1 AINAAVGEIAASAK
15 EQATG
20 LAEINTAVNGMD
32 QVTQQNAAMVEQS
45 TAAAH
50 ALAREADEL
59 GALVARFTLADAPAA
74 RPASAKPA
82 LAKLAAAKPAPKPAA
97 APPARPVAALK
108 NLGQRA
114 VAALRK
120 PHPAP
125 AEQDWEEF

>member
-1 AINAAVGEIAASAK
+1 SAK

-59 GALVARFTLADAPAA
+59 GSLVARFTLAERPAA
-74 RPASAKPA
+74 RPTSAKPA
-82 LAKLAAAKPAPKPAA
+82 LAKPTPAKPTPKPAAPAA

-108 NLGQRA
+108 TLGQRA